1 MKMRK
6 KGECKIALAG
16 TVHKKKWWR
25 DISHWEL
32 TLMLLPGLI
41 YTFVF
46 SYWPMPGI
54 MLAFKDFKVRLGIW
68 NSPWIG
74 FENFRF
80 LFESTKFWDLMRNT
94 ILYNVAYIATGL
106 IFPIFF
112 ALCLERIRKKFSLKI
127 LQSSF
132 LLPNFISIIIVSYI
146 AYTFLSPNGG
156 VINNLIETFGG
167 KPISFYSEAKWWPFI
182 LVFVDIWKGVGFS
195 TLIYYGT
202 IMGIDQNLYDAAEID
217 GASELKKIR
226 YVTLPH
232 LKTIVMLILI
242 NSMGSLLDSSTG
254 LHYNVTMN
262 SGAILSTTDVLG
274 TYVMRGLLDNTN
286 YGSSSA
292 ISFFTQIFGFVMVFV
307 TNAIV
312 RKVDPDSAMF

>member
-1 MKMRK
+1 MKVKKKECKAKAVAATRK
-6 KGECKIALAG
+6 KR
-16 TVHKKKWWR
+16 WWC
-25 DISHWEL
+25 DISHWQL
-32 TLMLLPGLI
+32 TLMLLPGVI

-46 SYWPMPGI
+46 AYWPLPGI
-54 MLAFKDFKVRLGIW
+54 LLAFKEFRVRLGIW
-68 NSPWIG
+68 DSPWIG
-74 FENFRF
+74 LENFTF
-80 LFESTKFWDLMRNT
+80 LFKSTMFWRLMRNT
-94 ILYNVAYIATGL
+94 VLYNVAYILTGL
-106 IFPIFF
+106 FFPIFF
-112 ALCLERIRKKFSLKI
+112 AICLERIRKKISLKI

-132 LLPNFISIIIVSYI
+132 LLPNFISIIIVSFIVY
-146 AYTFLSPNGG
+146 AFLSPDGG
-156 VINNLIETFGG
+156 FINSLIVKFGG
-167 KPISFYSEAKWWPFI
+167 KPISFYSEAKYWPFI

-217 GASELKKIR
+217 GASEWKKIKN
-226 YVTLPH
+226 VTLPH
-232 LKTIVMLILI
+232 LKSIVMLILI

-262 SGAILSTTDVLG
+262 TGAILSTTDVLG

-292 ISFFTQIFGFVMVFV
+292 IAFFTQVFGFVMVFV
-307 TNAIV
+307 TNSIV

>member
-1 MKMRK
+1 MKVK
-6 KGECKIALAG
+6 KRG
-16 TVHKKKWWR
+16 TGTSVVRTAPKKKWWR
-25 DISHWEL
+25 DISHWQL
-32 TLMLLPGLI
+32 TLMLLPGII

-46 SYWPMPGI
+46 NYWPMPGI
-54 MLAFKDFKVRLGIW
+54 VMAFKEFKPRFGIW
-68 NSPWIG
+68 GSPWVG
-74 FENFRF
+74 FDNFKF
-80 LFESTKFWDLMRNT
+80 LFESTMFWRLMRNT
-94 ILYNVAYIATGL
+94 VLYNVAYILTGL
-106 IFPIFF
+106 FFPIFF
-112 ALCLERIRKKFSLKI
+112 ALCLERIRKKWSLKI

-132 LLPNFISIIIVSYI
+132 LLPNFISIIIVSFLVY
-146 AYTFLSPNGG
+146 AFLSPDAGF
-156 VINNLIETFGG
+156 INNLIVSLGG
-167 KPISFYSEAKWWPFI
+167 KPISFYSESKYWPFI
-182 LVFVDIWKGVGFS
+182 LVFVDIWKGTGFS

-242 NSMGSLLDSSTG
+242 NSMGGLLNSATG

-262 SGAILSTTDVLG
+262 SGALLPTTDVLG
-274 TYVMRGLLDNTN
+274 TYVMRGLLNSTN
-286 YGSSSA
+286 YGGSSA
-292 ISFFTQIFGFVMVFV
+292 IAFFTEMFGFVMVLV